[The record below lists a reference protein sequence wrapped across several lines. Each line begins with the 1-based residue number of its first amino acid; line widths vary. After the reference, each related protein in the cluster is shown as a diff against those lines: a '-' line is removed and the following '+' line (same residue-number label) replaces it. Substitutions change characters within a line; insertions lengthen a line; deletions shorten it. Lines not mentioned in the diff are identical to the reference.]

1 MKKYITPAAEVLAF
15 NTETHM
21 MLSVSSE
28 VSPQPQL
35 SIGRDDDFS
44 SDWDE
49 EE

>member
-21 MLSVSSE
+21 MLSVSSDY
-28 VSPQPQL
+28 SSQPQL
-35 SIGRDDDFS
+35 SNGRDDDFS